1 MNYII
6 NKINELKVLEIMIKE
21 EEQIISYDSTR
32 LDKFIKIKDIYNK
45 MIIDFFKEDN
55 LKNLLNTEYSNA
67 NDLNNIILII
77 DYIETLPLKVNQ
89 DFIKEVIK
97 LDYKIIENN
106 YPNFYYLMDNEYL
119 FKIKNNF
126 INCKNRM
133 FLNTRKY

>member
-6 NKINELKVLEIMIKE
+6 NKINELKVLEIMIKD

-32 LDKFIKIKDIYNK
+32 LNKLIKIKDIYNK

-55 LKNLLNTEYSNA
+55 LKNLLNTEYSNVD
-67 NDLNNIILII
+67 DLNNIILII

-89 DFIKEVIK
+89 DFIKEAIK
-97 LDYKIIENN
+97 LDYKIIENT

-133 FLNTRKY
+133 FLNIRKY